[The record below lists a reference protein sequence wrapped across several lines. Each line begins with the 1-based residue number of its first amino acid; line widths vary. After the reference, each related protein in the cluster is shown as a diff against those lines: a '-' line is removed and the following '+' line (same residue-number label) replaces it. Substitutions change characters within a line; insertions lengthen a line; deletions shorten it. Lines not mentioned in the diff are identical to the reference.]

1 MKRSET
7 SVPLDAVVICEVNME
22 LTTTMKMAAEYA
34 RQHGGKLHRHPGGFW
49 AGPEYKSHYATSFG
63 TSTVDGMVK
72 RGAAE
77 YTAWK
82 EGRNGRFP
90 VEVTLSI

>member
-1 MKRSET
+1 MALT
-7 SVPLDAVVICEVNME
+7 PTME
-22 LTTTMKMAAEYA
+22 KAAEFA

-49 AGPEYKSHYATSFG
+49 AGADYKQHGTSFG

-77 YTAWK
+77 YTDWK

-90 VEVTLSI
+90 VEMTLSI

>member
-1 MKRSET
+1 MALT
-7 SVPLDAVVICEVNME
+7 PTME
-22 LTTTMKMAAEYA
+22 KAAA
-34 RQHGGKLHRHPGGFW
+34 FAKQHGGKLRRHPGGFW
-49 AGPEYKSHYATSFG
+49 AGPEYQQWGTSFG

-77 YTAWK
+77 YTDWK

-90 VEVTLSI
+90 VEVSLSI